1 MADYYSLL
9 QVPRTADQDEI
20 KKAYRKVA
28 LKYHP
33 DRNAGSK
40 DAEERFKEVTEAYEV
55 LRDPAKRARYD
66 RYGKEGVKGPSG
78 FSGGLDF
85 SDALEIFMRD
95 FGGFGGLE
103 GLFGGR
109 RQGTRPSRGK
119 SMRLTL
125 PLTLNDVRTGARRTV
140 RVAVLDGC
148 ESCRGTG
155 VKDGARPL
163 RCPTCEGAGEERL
176 EQRSVF
182 GRFVSVT
189 PCRQCR
195 GEGTVISEHC
205 QTCRGEGRV
214 RVDREI
220 EVEVPAGVSSENYIT
235 LRGEGNV
242 GPRGGPR
249 GDIVV
254 LLDVAEDPRFTRD
267 RTDLAVDV
275 PITFAQAALG
285 DRVAVPTV
293 EGRTWVEVPPGTQNG
308 EVIRVVGEGVP
319 ELHGRR
325 YGDLL
330 VRLRVWVPTRL
341 SAEQKRIIGELRE
354 VEDRPPDRVDPSQRR
369 GFWTWVR
376 EALG

>member
-9 QVPRTADQDEI
+9 QVPRSADQDEI
-20 KKAYRKVA
+20 KRAYRKVA
-28 LKYHP
+28 LKFHP

-40 DAEERFKEVTEAYEV
+40 EAEERFKEVTEAYEV

-78 FSGGLDF
+78 FSGGMDF

-109 RQGTRPSRGK
+109 GRGRQPSRGK

-125 PLTLNDVRTGARRTV
+125 PLTLKDVRTGVTRKV

-148 ESCRGTG
+148 ASCRGTG

-163 RCPTCEGAGEERL
+163 RCPTCEGAGEERV

-205 QTCRGEGRV
+205 PTCRGEGRI
-214 RVDREI
+214 RIDREI

-254 LLDVAEDPRFTRD
+254 LLDVAEDSRFARD
-267 RTDLAVDV
+267 RTDLAVDL

-285 DRVAVPTV
+285 DRLAVPTV
-293 EGRTWVEVPPGTQNG
+293 EGRTWVEIPAGTQNG
-308 EVIRVVGEGVP
+308 EVIRVAGEGVP

-330 VRLRVWVPTRL
+330 VRLCVWVPTRL
-341 SAEQKRIIGELRE
+341 SAEQRRLISELRE

-369 GFWTWVR
+369 GFWSRVR

>member
-1 MADYYSLL
+1 MPDYYTLL
-9 QVPRTADQDEI
+9 QVPRSADQEEI

-33 DRNAGSK
+33 DRNAGSQE
-40 DAEERFKEVTEAYEV
+40 AEERFKEVTEAYEV

-78 FSGGLDF
+78 FQGGMDF

-109 RQGTRPSRGK
+109 RRGNQPRRGK

-125 PLTLNDVRTGARRTV
+125 PLTLNDVRTGVTRTV
-140 RVAVLDGC
+140 RVAVLDAC
-148 ESCRGTG
+148 DSCSGTG

-163 RCPTCEGAGEERL
+163 RCPTCEGAGEERV

-189 PCRQCR
+189 PCRNCR

-205 QTCRGEGRV
+205 RSCRGEGRV

-235 LRGEGNV
+235 LRGEGSV

-275 PITFAQAALG
+275 PITFGQAALG
-285 DRVAVPTV
+285 ARVAVPTV
-293 EGRTWVEVPPGTQNG
+293 EGRTWVEVPAGTQND

-330 VRLRVWVPTRL
+330 VRLCVWVPTRL
-341 SAEQKRIIGELRE
+341 SPEQKRLIAELRE
-354 VEDRPPDRVDPSQRR
+354 VEDRPPERVDPEQRR
-369 GFWTWVR
+369 GFWSRVR

>member
-1 MADYYSLL
+1 MADYYTLL
-9 QVPRTADQDEI
+9 QVPRNADQEEI

-33 DRNAGSK
+33 DRNAGSGE
-40 DAEERFKEVTEAYEV
+40 AEERFKEVTEAYEV

-66 RYGKEGVKGPSG
+66 RYGKEGLRGPSG
-78 FSGGLDF
+78 FQGGMDF
-85 SDALEIFMRD
+85 SDALEVFMRD

-109 RQGTRPSRGK
+109 RRSNRPARGK
-119 SMRLTL
+119 SLRLTL
-125 PLTLNDVRTGARRTV
+125 PLTLKDVRTGVTRTV
-140 RVAVLDGC
+140 RVSVLDSC
-148 ESCRGTG
+148 DSCRGTG
-155 VKDGARPL
+155 VRDGARP
-163 RCPTCEGAGEERL
+163 RACPNCEGAGEERVV
-176 EQRSVF
+176 ERSVF

-189 PCRQCR
+189 PCRRCR
-195 GEGTVISEHC
+195 GEGTIISEYC
-205 QTCRGEGRV
+205 QGCRGEGRV
-214 RVDREI
+214 RVDRQI

-254 LLDVAEDPRFTRD
+254 LLDVAEDPRIR
-267 RTDLAVDV
+267 RAGTDLAVEV

-285 DRVAVPTV
+285 DRVEVPTV
-293 EGRTWVEVPPGTQNG
+293 EGRTWVEVPAGTQNG
-308 EVIRVVGEGVP
+308 DVTRVAGEGVP

-330 VRLRVWVPTRL
+330 VRLAVWVPTRL
-341 SAEQKRIIGELRE
+341 NAEQRRVIHELRE
-354 VEDRPPDRVDPSQRR
+354 IEDNPPDTVDPEERR
-369 GFWTWVR
+369 GFWSRVK